1 MTIYK
6 VRRGETVTDVEGFTA
21 LVQMAQDGQLLPDDA
36 VFVPA
41 SNRWHYARSIRQ
53 LREHFALV
61 EDPPPP
67 PGKVREMTREM
78 RESTNSAHDP
88 TEATNV
94 QEGNEGSGG
103 DVVPMRRGRWT
114 PEGKGVQVPV
124 FNYEVDLEPPAA
136 AKPLRMIALIAFAFF
151 VGGGIYV
158 YTRAH
163 AQYLANEAEKF
174 DAERIVPVGTPEQAP
189 LPATRRPVV
198 DGGADTP
205 APAETLVVAKATPT
219 PTPTPPPTPVPLPSF
234 DSSAARS
241 KVMNASVTAVTRTD
255 QLAPAM
261 RADLIKLAVPVR
273 KVQLL
278 AGKSKA
284 KGPVPFDLVIEY
296 SAGDAAAAG
305 SKATR
310 AKHYWMILSMAGRRA
325 SELKLNLRAVTVKSV
340 SANKVVS
347 TATLP
352 ADVVKGVSSGSKG
365 TTDVL
370 SLFPDLTKP

>member
-6 VRRGETVTDVEGFTA
+6 IRRGETITDVEGFTA

-53 LREHFALV
+53 LREHFAQV

-67 PGKVREMTREM
+67 EGKVREMTREM
-78 RESTNSAHDP
+78 RESTNLGADP

-94 QEGNEGSGG
+94 QEGNEGNGG

-124 FNYEVDLEPPAA
+124 FNYEVDLEPPPA
-136 AKPLRMIALIAFAFF
+136 AKPLRMIALIAFGLF

-158 YTRAH
+158 YTIAH
-163 AQYLANEAEKF
+163 AQYLAKEADKLG
-174 DAERIVPVGTPEQAP
+174 ASRTVPVRTPEQATP
-189 LPATRRPVV
+189 PATNWPVV
-198 DGGADTP
+198 DGAETP
-205 APAETLVVAKATPT
+205 APASTLVVAKAT

-234 DSSAARS
+234 DSSTARN
-241 KVMNASVTAVTRTD
+241 KVMSASVTPVTRTD
-255 QLAPAM
+255 QLAPAI
-261 RADLIKLAVPVR
+261 RADLIKLAVPIR
-273 KVQLL
+273 KVQLV

-284 KGPVPFDLVIEY
+284 KGPVPFDLVVEY
-296 SAGDAAAAG
+296 SVGDAAAAG

-310 AKHYWMILSMAGRRA
+310 AKHYWMILSMVGRRA
-325 SELKLNLRAVTVKSV
+325 GELKLNLRAVTVKSL

-352 ADVVKGVSSGSKG
+352 ADLVKGVSSGSKG
-365 TTDVL
+365 TDDVL
-370 SLFPDLTKP
+370 SMFPDLTKP